1 MRSLPYSIYLLSF
14 LVFTKSYSQGFWG
27 NEFPEG
33 KIPYAPRSYVC
44 YTTSL
49 PITLDGKITEEAWK
63 NIPWTDSFID
73 IEGDENTIMGLP
85 IDKIKDYLKN
95 YE

>member
-1 MRSLPYSIYLLSF
+1 MRSLPYSIYLLLL

-33 KIPYAPRSYVC
+33 KIPYNPRSYVC
-44 YTTSL
+44 YTTLL
-49 PITLDGKITEEAWK
+49 PITLDGKITEKAWK

-73 IEGDENTIMGLP
+73 IEGDLKPKPYNDTKVKMLWDE
-85 IDKIKDYLKN
+85 DYP
-95 YE
+95 

>member
-1 MRSLPYSIYLLSF
+1 MLSL
-14 LVFTKSYSQGFWG
+14 LVFTKSYAQGFWG

-33 KIPYAPRSYVC
+33 KIPYNPRSYVC

-49 PITLDGKITEEAWK
+49 PITLDGKIIEEAWK

-73 IEGDENTIMGLP
+73 IEGDLKPKPYNDTRVKCFGI
-85 IDKIKDYLKN
+85 KIIFTLLF
-95 YE
+95 